1 MRRLTAILW
10 RSLLAVSLLLL
21 LAGGWA
27 WNRVHAPLP
36 GIAAATLIDVRPG
49 AAASAVAEQ
58 LRLQG
63 VISSPRLFAG
73 WARFTGSADRLQAG
87 EYQLLPGQSMADV
100 LDLLVAGRVKLH
112 GFTIV
117 EGWTW
122 REVRDA
128 LRASDVIRPTAEF
141 DSAEAMAR
149 FLPGNLRHAEG
160 RLFPET
166 YAVAR
171 GVTDVEVLQQAAR
184 LMAARLQAAWDSR
197 AADLPFQN
205 PQQLLTLASIVERE
219 TSLDSERAEVAGV
232 FVRRLRQNM
241 RLQTDPTV
249 IYGLG
254 ADFDGNLTRRHLR
267 TDTPYNTYTRAGL
280 PPTPI
285 AMPGEASLQ
294 AAANPAAGSALFFVA
309 SPELDGSHVFSDT
322 LEQHNAAVARYV
334 DAFRRARRRAQ

>member
-1 MRRLTAILW
+1 MRGLTAILW
-10 RSLLAVSLLLL
+10 RGLLVASLLLI
-21 LAGGWA
+21 LAAGWA

-36 GIAAATLIDVRPG
+36 GITAALLVDVRPG

-73 WARFTGSADRLQAG
+73 WAQLSGSADRLQAG

-128 LRASDVIRPTAEF
+128 LRASDVIRFTTEF

-149 FLPGNLRHAEG
+149 LLPGNLHHAEG

-171 GVTDVEVLQQAAR
+171 GITDVEVLQQAAR
-184 LMAARLQAAWDSR
+184 LMAVRLQAAWDSR
-197 AADLPFQN
+197 AADLPLQN

-219 TSLDSERAEVAGV
+219 TSLDSERAQVAGV

-254 ADFDGNLTRRHLR
+254 AEFDGNLTRRHLR

-294 AAANPAAGSALFFVA
+294 AAANPAPGSALFFVA

-334 DAFRRARRRAQ
+334 AAFRRARRSEQ